1 MLHHSLEADVGT
13 MEDKTSLSSKKVGA
27 NADNVIVKTVRLIAC
42 CIFGSWIWLFV
53 SVIVGRWASLT
64 VIV

>member
-1 MLHHSLEADVGT
+1 MLHHSFEADVGT

-27 NADNVIVKTVRLIAC
+27 DADNVIVRLIAC
-42 CIFGSWIWLFV
+42 CIFVSWICVFV
-53 SVIVGRWASLT
+53 LVRVGRWVGLT